1 MTEREKRLLE
11 MFKNLDRHEQ
21 NVIIGKVSELVMNNK
36 KEKIHF
42 FDNVRVIYPI
52 VSVFVF

>member
-52 VSVFVF
+52 VFVFVF

>member
-21 NVIIGKVSELVMNNK
+21 NVIIGKASELALNNK

-42 FDNVRVIYPI
+42 FDDVKVIYPI
-52 VSVFVF
+52 VFVFIL